1 MAKTATTSK
10 ARSMSKSEINSHMAD
25 RVGISKKQS
34 QQFFESL
41 AELAYTQAKKNERGF
56 VLPGL
61 GKLIVAKQG
70 PRTFRNPQTGEPV
83 KKPASK
89 KLKFRLSKAAKDSV
103 LGAKK

>member
-1 MAKTATTSK
+1 MAKTATSNSRAMT
-10 ARSMSKSEINSHMAD
+10 KSEIYRHMSERLD
-25 RVGISKKQS
+25 VPRKQAV
-34 QQFFESL
+34 QFFDEL
-41 AELAYTQAKKNERGF
+41 ADLAYTQARKNERGF

>member
-83 KKPASK
+83 KKGPSK
-89 KLKFRLSKAAKDSV
+89 KLKFRISKQAKDSV